1 MKKVLLLFLTAIVSC
16 IVGHAATIDLSFT
29 AMGQTDWGTS
39 YASHTYETNDF
50 KIVFNSYNNQ
60 QSTITD
66 VPVSKGSPLT
76 ISLKNNN
83 TFKSI
88 KFTLKQWG
96 TKKQTA
102 TLQYSLDGTTFSAF
116 SPAVSSS
123 NFVVE
128 ATNIPDDVT
137 AIKMTFSST
146 SNQVGVASID
156 YEINED
162 SPIEDNRTPVTLTWS
177 PEEDVIELGTSYTAP
192 TFSISN
198 AEALAS
204 VEFSSNNP
212 DLATVD
218 ANGLIT
224 LVDGVTGT
232 AEITAAIPSTDEKY
246 SAQKAV
252 YTIIVNKPLDGSEFE
267 DALTNANNCFGRI
280 GQSGYGDASHTSK
293 TTNISYSANLAGGNN
308 SMQLRATT
316 PSGIVVTANPNGLVA
331 QKIIIEWNNNTDAAR
346 VLDIY
351 GSNSPYTNTA
361 DLYSNGNSIASAPY
375 GTTEVVL
382 EDDYK
387 YIGLRSN
394 KNAMYIDKITI
405 VWVKKVYTAEG
416 AITVEEPYAYQYGNA
431 NVLSFAPTIKLNG
444 NAIDDLTELAKFNVV
459 LNGKVLGTAA
469 DAINHFAP
477 KQGAENKFTVTKG
490 DQTIE
495 VANVVWPE
503 IDVEPAIEQV
513 EYVKADDG
521 NVHAIYYVAPKTNNS
536 NLHWT
541 VATEHPNS
549 LYWKEGHNGAACQ
562 FNNVAT
568 WTEGK
573 EEFENLTHPST
584 FDASISFPF
593 AVKKDSAAQGIR
605 LMANDDEYGIEE
617 YVAAPQSLAD
627 DIQNKEFQPN
637 GDKSQTSGVADVA
650 VDQEG
655 EVEFFNLQGVRVN
668 GELTPGLYIRRQGN
682 RATKVVVK

>member
-1 MKKVLLLFLTAIVSC
+1 MTMFVSLAAFAINVTYTASDDLTTGDTKTWTPANSLFTFTLAKNTGTTAPAYNNSDPGFRIYAKGSFKIESKNNEKITNVVFNLSSQGKSRLPKITADNGQIAAQAKGDETVSWSGESSS
-16 IVGHAATIDLSFT
+16 ITFT
-29 AMGQTDWGTS
+29 AGDKAIYSSSTDKAGQFCFTTVTITYEDPADAKTTVTLKWANEIDNAVLGQTYELPTLTVDPETARNEITFTSSNKNVADFVEGKLNIFAGGHTNIKAEIKGSETFKDAFVEFELNVTDPNAPKFELVTDVTKLEDGT
-39 YASHTYETNDF
+39 
-50 KIVFNSYNNQ
+50 KIIIVNTAKNKALSTTQNSNNRKAI
-60 QSTITD
+60 SVTITD
-66 VPVSKGSPLT
+66 NIIEPGEEVQIIELKKDGEKYAFGVTNGYLTSASNTSNYLKTQTDPSWTT
-76 ISLKNNN
+76 ISISNNN
-83 TFKSI
+83 ATI
-88 KFTLKQWG
+88 KFTN
-96 TKKQTA
+96 TS
-102 TLQYSLDGTTFSAF
+102 YSKNWIRYN
-116 SPAVSSS
+116 SSS
-123 NFVVE
+123 D
-128 ATNIPDDVT
+128 I
-137 AIKMTFSST
+137 FSC
-146 SNQVGVASID
+146 
-156 YEINED
+156 Y
-162 SPIEDNRTPVTLTWS
+162 
-177 PEEDVIELGTSYTAP
+177 
-192 TFSISN
+192 
-198 AEALAS
+198 
-204 VEFSSNNP
+204 SS
-212 DLATVD
+212 
-218 ANGLIT
+218 
-224 LVDGVTGT
+224 
-232 AEITAAIPSTDEKY
+232 
-246 SAQKAV
+246 
-252 YTIIVNKPLDGSEFE
+252 
-267 DALTNANNCFGRI
+267 
-280 GQSGYGDASHTSK
+280 GQSDVQIYAE
-293 TTNISYSANLAGGNN
+293 
-308 SMQLRATT
+308 
-316 PSGIVVTANPNGLVA
+316 
-331 QKIIIEWNNNTDAAR
+331 QKI
-346 VLDIY
+346 
-351 GSNSPYTNTA
+351 
-361 DLYSNGNSIASAPY
+361 
-375 GTTEVVL
+375 
-382 EDDYK
+382 
-387 YIGLRSN
+387 
-394 KNAMYIDKITI
+394 
-405 VWVKKVYTAEG
+405 YTAEG

-431 NVLSFAPTIKLNG
+431 NVLKFAPTIKLNG

-568 WTEGK
+568 WTEGTD
-573 EEFENLTHPST
+573 EIGSINHPST

-605 LMANDDEYGIEE
+605 LMANGDEYGIEE